1 MVEKFLCVCRKKG
14 LRTQELHLL
23 IIGLRMTG
31 TAVAGCK
38 VRRFSCSAA
47 VVLFNAVLLHNS
59 LNRKS
64 ISRIKLC
71 SNSKCYSVLCASER
85 RAAL

>member
-14 LRTQELHLL
+14 LRTAELHLL
-23 IIGLRMTG
+23 IIGLHMTG

-47 VVLFNAVLLHNS
+47 AALFNAD
-59 LNRKS
+59 
-64 ISRIKLC
+64 
-71 SNSKCYSVLCASER
+71 AR
-85 RAAL
+85 RCKGGCPCLDTGIR